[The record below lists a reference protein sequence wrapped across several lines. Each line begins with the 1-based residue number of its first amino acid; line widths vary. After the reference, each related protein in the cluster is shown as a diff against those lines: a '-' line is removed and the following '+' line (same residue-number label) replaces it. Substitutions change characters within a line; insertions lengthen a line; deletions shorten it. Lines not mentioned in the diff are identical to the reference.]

1 MHATSGSP
9 SGHTKDIVTR
19 INLGRNGKA
28 MHSTRHTDKRRV
40 DFTGSQGEKLAAR
53 LDLPEGSIKAYA
65 LFVHCFTC
73 GKESVATARISK
85 MLTQHGIGVLRFDF
99 TGLGESDGDFSNT
112 NFSSNVEDLVC
123 AANHLRENFAAPQLL
138 IGHSLGG
145 AAVLA
150 GAKQIPEVC
159 AVATIGAPAEPSHV
173 RHLFGDSQV
182 EIQDGEAPVQ
192 IGGKTFLVRRQ
203 FLEDL
208 ALQSQ
213 RERISSLRLPLMV
226 VHSPA
231 DEIVGIDNAR
241 IIFETARHPKSFISV
256 DGADHLLRKRRD
268 AQFVADIVASWASRY
283 LA

>member
-1 MHATSGSP
+1 MNATGHA
-9 SGHTKDIVTR
+9 HK
-19 INLGRNGKA
+19 K
-28 MHSTRHTDKRRV
+28 RV
-40 DFTGSQGEKLAAR
+40 DFIGSQGEKLAAR
-53 LDLPEGSIKAYA
+53 LDLPDGPIKAYA

-73 GKESVATARISK
+73 GKESVATARISR
-85 MLTQHGIGVLRFDF
+85 MLTRHGIGVLRFDF

-112 NFSSNVEDLVC
+112 NFTSNVDDLAC
-123 AANHLRENFAAPQLL
+123 AANHLRENFAAPELL

-150 GAKQIPEVC
+150 GAKLIPEVR
-159 AVATIGAPAEPSHV
+159 AVVTIGAPAEPSHL
-173 RHLFGDSQV
+173 RHLFGDAQ
-182 EIQDGEAPVQ
+182 EKIEGGEAPVQ
-192 IGGKTFLVRRQ
+192 IAGKTFLVRRQ

-208 ALQSQ
+208 ALQPQ
-213 RERISSLRLPLMV
+213 RERIASLRLPLMV

-231 DEIVGIDNAR
+231 DEIVGVNNAR

-256 DGADHLLRKRRD
+256 DGADHLLRERRD